1 MAWTISALQNEL
13 NNEAYCCYS
22 VSRLQDSL
30 SLKLKEHGDLLL
42 NISMTSRQMLIE
54 TLICPVESIHDV
66 NKLNIICYAFRNCY
80 PYPRWELLSSI
91 VESTT
96 LLLAHYRSPHRFPM
110 LFWKLKR
117 WRKMRWS
124 WLKSLRN
131 FKAKGIAR
139 LNIRKNNEP
148 VKKTFYFR

>member
-54 TLICPVESIHDV
+54 TFICPVESIHDV
-66 NKLNIICYAFRNCY
+66 NKLNYYLLRFQKLL
-80 PYPRWELLSSI
+80 PLSSVGITI
-91 VESTT
+91 VNSREYYVAFGALSISSPLSDVILEIET
-96 LLLAHYRSPHRFPM
+96 LAENALELAEVITQF
-110 LFWKLKR
+110 
-117 WRKMRWS
+117 
-124 WLKSLRN
+124 
-131 FKAKGIAR
+131 
-139 LNIRKNNEP
+139 
-148 VKKTFYFR
+148 